1 MPRYDPRRH
10 YTQFSFITNTQVGGL
25 PQHELN
31 QLELHFLLL
40 NDFRLMISPE
50 EMQVYAGR
58 LIFHAQGDTLPR
70 VCPSDPP
77 VPTIAAPR
85 RTMGAVDAYG
95 GDGPN
100 TPHMR
105 PVQKLAHQASS
116 ASLASACSRA
126 TSVSEAETESTDGG
140 GDEESTDDE
149 PTVRPTW
156 SVCSGDDSQDDRD
169 EEATD
174 GERDE
179 DNDGSGD
186 LRMASP
192 FVQRR

>member
-1 MPRYDPRRH
+1 MALFDTLQPP
-10 YTQFSFITNTQVGGL
+10 FITNVQVGGL

-40 NDFRLMISPE
+40 NDFRLMISPD
-50 EMQVYAGR
+50 EMQVYARR
-58 LIFHAQGDTLPR
+58 LVFHAQGSSLPR
-70 VCPSDPP
+70 SRLSDPP

-85 RTMGAVDAYG
+85 RAMGAVDAYG
-95 GDGPN
+95 GDGPS

-156 SVCSGDDSQDDRD
+156 SVCGGDDSRDDRD
-169 EEATD
+169 ERAAD
-174 GERDE
+174 GERVDLEE
-179 DNDGSGD
+179 DSDCSGD

-192 FVQRR
+192 FTHTR

>member
-1 MPRYDPRRH
+1 
-10 YTQFSFITNTQVGGL
+10 
-25 PQHELN
+25 
-31 QLELHFLLL
+31 
-40 NDFRLMISPE
+40 MISPE
-50 EMQVYAGR
+50 EMQVYARR
-58 LIFHAQGDTLPR
+58 LISHTQGNTPPR
-70 VCPSDPP
+70 IRPSDPP
-77 VPTIAAPR
+77 VPIIATPR

-126 TSVSEAETESTDGG
+126 TSVSETETESTDGG
-140 GDEESTDDE
+140 GDESTDDE

-156 SVCSGDDSQDDRD
+156 SVCGGDDNRDDRD
-169 EEATD
+169 EGATD
-174 GERDE
+174 GERED
-179 DNDGSGD
+179 DNDDSGD

-192 FVQRR
+192 FAHTR

>member
-1 MPRYDPRRH
+1 MTPLHRL
-10 YTQFSFITNTQVGGL
+10 QFLLTTNIQVGGL

-50 EMQVYAGR
+50 EMQVYARR
-58 LIFHAQGDTLPR
+58 LIFHAQGNSPPR
-70 VCPSDPP
+70 TRPSDLP
-77 VPTIAAPR
+77 VPIIAAPR
-85 RTMGAVDAYG
+85 RAMGTMDAYG
-95 GDGPN
+95 NDGPS
-100 TPHMR
+100 TPHMA

-140 GDEESTDDE
+140 GDGGSTDDE
-149 PTVRPTW
+149 PTVRPAW
-156 SVCSGDDSQDDRD
+156 SVCGGDDSRDDGD
-169 EEATD
+169 DGGTD
-174 GERDE
+174 GERVEE
-179 DNDGSGD
+179 DGDGSGD

-192 FVQRR
+192 FAHTR

>member
-1 MPRYDPRRH
+1 MVLFATP
-10 YTQFSFITNTQVGGL
+10 SSSLITNIQVGGL

-40 NDFRLMISPE
+40 NDFRLMISPD
-50 EMQVYAGR
+50 EMQVYAKR
-58 LIFHAQGDTLPR
+58 LVFHAQGNSPLRTR
-70 VCPSDPP
+70 PSDPP
-77 VPTIAAPR
+77 VPIIAAPR

-95 GDGPN
+95 GDGPS

-105 PVQKLAHQASS
+105 PVQKLVHQASS
-116 ASLASACSRA
+116 TSLASACSLA

-149 PTVRPTW
+149 PTVRPAW
-156 SVCSGDDSQDDRD
+156 SVCGDDSRDDRD
-169 EEATD
+169 EGAAD
-174 GERDE
+174 GEHGEE

-192 FVQRR
+192 FAQTR

>member
-1 MPRYDPRRH
+1 MILLSTSRFML
-10 YTQFSFITNTQVGGL
+10 TTNMQVGGL

-40 NDFRLMISPE
+40 NDFRLTISPE
-50 EMQVYAGR
+50 EMQVYARR
-58 LIFHAQGDTLPR
+58 LIFHAQGNSPPR
-70 VCPSDPP
+70 TRPSDPP
-77 VPTIAAPR
+77 VPTISAPR
-85 RTMGAVDAYG
+85 RAMGAMDAYG
-95 GDGPN
+95 GDGPS

-126 TSVSEAETESTDGG
+126 TSASEAETESTDGG

-149 PTVRPTW
+149 LTVRPTW
-156 SVCSGDDSQDDRD
+156 SVRGGDDSRDDGD
-169 EEATD
+169 DGATD
-174 GERDE
+174 GEGEEDE
-179 DNDGSGD
+179 DGSGD

-192 FVQRR
+192 FTHTR

>member
-1 MPRYDPRRH
+1 
-10 YTQFSFITNTQVGGL
+10 
-25 PQHELN
+25 
-31 QLELHFLLL
+31 
-40 NDFRLMISPE
+40 
-50 EMQVYAGR
+50 
-58 LIFHAQGDTLPR
+58 
-70 VCPSDPP
+70 
-77 VPTIAAPR
+77 
-85 RTMGAVDAYG
+85 MGAVDAYG

-126 TSVSEAETESTDGG
+126 TSTETESTDGG

-156 SVCSGDDSQDDRD
+156 SVCGGDDTRDDHD
-169 EEATD
+169 EGATD
-174 GERDE
+174 GECE
-179 DNDGSGD
+179 EHNDGSGD

-192 FVQRR
+192 FTRTR

>member
-1 MPRYDPRRH
+1 ML
-10 YTQFSFITNTQVGGL
+10 TTNMQVGGL

-40 NDFRLMISPE
+40 NDFRLMVSPE
-50 EMQVYAGR
+50 EMQVYARR
-58 LIFHAQGDTLPR
+58 LIFHAQGNSPLRTR
-70 VCPSDPP
+70 PSDPP
-77 VPTIAAPR
+77 VPTISAPR
-85 RTMGAVDAYG
+85 RAMGAMDAYG
-95 GDGPN
+95 GDGPS

-126 TSVSEAETESTDGG
+126 TSASEAETESTDGG
-140 GDEESTDDE
+140 GDESTDDE

-156 SVCSGDDSQDDRD
+156 SVRGGDDSRDDGD
-169 EEATD
+169 DGATD
-174 GERDE
+174 GEGEEDE
-179 DNDGSGD
+179 DGSGD

-192 FVQRR
+192 FTHTR

>member
-1 MPRYDPRRH
+1 M
-10 YTQFSFITNTQVGGL
+10 QVGGL

-40 NDFRLMISPE
+40 NDFRLMISPD
-50 EMQVYAGR
+50 EMQVYARR
-58 LIFHAQGDTLPR
+58 LIFRAQGNSPSR
-70 VCPSDPP
+70 VRPSDLP

-85 RTMGAVDAYG
+85 RAMGAVDAYG
-95 GDGPN
+95 GDGPS
-100 TPHMR
+100 TPQMR
-105 PVQKLAHQASS
+105 PVQKLTHQASS
-116 ASLASACSRA
+116 TSLASACSLA

-149 PTVRPTW
+149 PTVRPAW
-156 SVCSGDDSQDDRD
+156 SACGGDDSRDDHD
-169 EEATD
+169 EGATD
-174 GERDE
+174 GERADLEE

-192 FVQRR
+192 FTHTR